1 MRRHLKNC
9 IKYTRNNGG
18 GNKYSNNIATIKG
31 NETNA
36 FYVALFSFLFYV
48 FHFCFSF
55 LKRRG
60 IYALTAPPAEAA
72 GAADDL
78 AK

>member
-1 MRRHLKNC
+1 MKL
-9 IKYTRNNGG
+9 TRLC
-18 GNKYSNNIATIKG
+18 SVIFI
-31 NETNA
+31 
-36 FYVALFSFLFYV
+36 FVFSV

-55 LKRRG
+55 LKRHG
-60 IYALTAPPAEAA
+60 IYALTAPPAAAAEAA